1 MGERHVYGLKVF
13 MDYQRTLDSISVQ
26 TLKGRK
32 KKKKNNGIYESESRC
47 AS

>member
-1 MGERHVYGLKVF
+1 MGERHVYGLEVF

-32 KKKKNNGIYESESRC
+32 KKKKKQWKI
-47 AS
+47 